1 MTDFVVSFRVTS
13 SLVATAVLSSTD
25 DDGTERV
32 ALLGADLAYGA
43 MVCNHVADDLHYHLY
58 IPITID

>member
-1 MTDFVVSFRVTS
+1 MTDFVVWFRVTS

-32 ALLGADLAYGA
+32 TLLGADLAYGA
-43 MVCNHVADDLHYHLY
+43 MICNHVAGGLHDYL
-58 IPITID
+58 

>member
-1 MTDFVVSFRVTS
+1 MTS
-13 SLVATAVLSSTD
+13 SLVATAVLSTAN

-43 MVCNHVADDLHYHLY
+43 MVCNHVAGDIYYYL
-58 IPITID
+58 